1 MEFSRHK
8 QLVLPGMEHL
18 PGRGRFEGPVGR
30 EAPHP
35 DEDIT
40 VYHTT
45 TPEGARH
52 LQHFGTT
59 RTKPV
64 GKVSTIQDEKWASA
78 LGKTAGDAL
87 DFEPGRGM
95 GSGLYVT
102 RHPGEG
108 TQYGSHTVPVRI
120 KAGDLSVPPERAHRE
135 GAGMTAWKSLNVQD
149 GYVHGVLQPHQ
160 FGDVYTKH
168 DWEHW
173 DNQHG

>member
-1 MEFSRHK
+1 MVGRHK
-8 QLVLPGMEHL
+8 QLTLPGMENL

-35 DEDIT
+35 ADEIT

-59 RTKPV
+59 RQKPV
-64 GKVSTIQDEKWASA
+64 GKVSTLQDEKWAGA
-78 LGKTAGDAL
+78 LGKKVGDAL
-87 DFEPGRGM
+87 DYEPGRGM

-120 KAGDLSVPPERAHRE
+120 KAGDLSVPPERASRE
-135 GAGMTAWKSLNVQD
+135 AHGMTPWKSLNVQD
-149 GYVHGVLQPHQ
+149 GYVASVLHPHQ